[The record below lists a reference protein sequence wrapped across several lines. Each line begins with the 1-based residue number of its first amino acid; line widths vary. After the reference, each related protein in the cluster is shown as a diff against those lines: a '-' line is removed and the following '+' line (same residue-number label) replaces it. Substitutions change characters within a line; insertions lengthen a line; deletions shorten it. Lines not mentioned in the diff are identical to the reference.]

1 MRYKEHIRR
10 NDILTYPPAFIVL
23 KLSYVYYV
31 FWYLLVLHQKNL
43 QKLLLYKIF
52 KYLCLRRL

>member
-10 NDILTYPPAFIVL
+10 NDILTHPPAFIVL

-31 FWYLLVLHQKNL
+31 FCKPLIVK
-43 QKLLLYKIF
+43 KIQT
-52 KYLCLRRL
+52 L